1 MLLAALA
8 RAVSQFPW
16 LNCISLVPFQR
27 RISKYPVVAKIVRD
41 KRFFALG
48 GHVGTL
54 DNYVGVQ
61 IDVDWNMTGS

>member
-1 MLLAALA
+1 MA
-8 RAVSQFPW
+8 P
-16 LNCISLVPFQR
+16 I
-27 RISKYPVVAKIVRD
+27 IKYPVVAKIVRD